1 MKQWKY
7 LANVVPN
14 SQIPNIGEDLR
25 LVCAISNKYL
35 KPLCSSNETDELL
48 GCKLLYLSKQNNYL
62 MERVKHQ
69 ELDKQ
74 QKLKWEPIDASDNS
88 VVDFPKLDEEDLRNI
103 TLGVYQLK
111 LAKSY
116 NKEHQNENGQYDIL
130 INKQDSN
137 LLMAKIQSRH
147 VTRKN
152 YKLWIEYDECTVK
165 GWFCQCKSGTRV
177 VGTCAHIAATIWYL
191 GFARY
196 HNLKFDSHYDWSVHL
211 KRCITNRTM
220 FG

>member
-1 MKQWKY
+1 
-7 LANVVPN
+7 
-14 SQIPNIGEDLR
+14 
-25 LVCAISNKYL
+25 
-35 KPLCSSNETDELL
+35 
-48 GCKLLYLSKQNNYL
+48 

-196 HNLKFDSHYDWSVHL
+196 QNLKFDSHYDWSVHL
-211 KRCITNRTM
+211 KDASQTEPCLVDIDDDVEE
-220 FG
+220 

>member
-1 MKQWKY
+1 MQKKRPLVKPMMIVTSTGYYVSVLGPYFSDNKNNDAKIIIHALSNNAETMKSWLNEDDVMIVDRGFRDSLNFLNELGIKTEMPKFLKKGEKQHDVEDSNSSRLTTKIRWIVESANGRMKQWKY

-74 QKLKWEPIDASDNS
+74 QKLNGNQSMLQI
-88 VVDFPKLDEEDLRNI
+88 I
-103 TLGVYQLK
+103 QL
-111 LAKSY
+111 
-116 NKEHQNENGQYDIL
+116 
-130 INKQDSN
+130 
-137 LLMAKIQSRH
+137 
-147 VTRKN
+147 
-152 YKLWIEYDECTVK
+152 
-165 GWFCQCKSGTRV
+165 
-177 VGTCAHIAATIWYL
+177 
-191 GFARY
+191 
-196 HNLKFDSHYDWSVHL
+196 
-211 KRCITNRTM
+211 
-220 FG
+220 

>member
-1 MKQWKY
+1 MKSWLNEDDVMIVDRGFRDSLNFLNELGIKTEMPKFLKKGEKQHDVEDSNSSRLTTKIRWIVESANGRMKQWKY

-35 KPLCSSNETDELL
+35 KPFCSSNETDEFL

-103 TLGVYQLK
+103 TLEFT
-111 LAKSY
+111 
-116 NKEHQNENGQYDIL
+116 N
-130 INKQDSN
+130 SN
-137 LLMAKIQSRH
+137 LQNHI
-147 VTRKN
+147 TKN
-152 YKLWIEYDECTVK
+152 IKMKTVNM
-165 GWFCQCKSGTRV
+165 T
-177 VGTCAHIAATIWYL
+177 Y
-191 GFARY
+191 
-196 HNLKFDSHYDWSVHL
+196 
-211 KRCITNRTM
+211 
-220 FG
+220 